1 MYLVNSFRGSRYAFA
16 CEIVGLDSGLNGCDL
31 LLGGVIALCSCHV
44 WEMVS
49 TRDLHSRYPHG

>member
-1 MYLVNSFRGSRYAFA
+1 MMYLVSSFRGSRYAFA
-16 CEIVGLDSGLNGCDL
+16 CEIVGLGSGLNGCDL

-49 TRDLHSRYPHG
+49 TRDLH